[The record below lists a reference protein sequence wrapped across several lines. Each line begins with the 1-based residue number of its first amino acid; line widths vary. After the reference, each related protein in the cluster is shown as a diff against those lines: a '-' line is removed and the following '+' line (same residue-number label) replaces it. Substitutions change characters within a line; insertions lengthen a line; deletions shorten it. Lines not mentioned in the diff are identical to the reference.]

1 MFRWM
6 YRNIPESTQDSECQ
20 YVHIGWMRIYFHSVY
35 WREVCDEV
43 QCSIGKEGGGGF
55 EGTSAPQRIDDI
67 AVKIFASG
75 LSTTSMMYTYTYVC
89 ACIALVSHFVAV
101 ANYM

>member
-43 QCSIGKEGGGGF
+43 QCSIGKEGGDL
-55 EGTSAPQRIDDI
+55 R
-67 AVKIFASG
+67 
-75 LSTTSMMYTYTYVC
+75 
-89 ACIALVSHFVAV
+89 ALQHHKEL
-101 ANYM
+101 MILL